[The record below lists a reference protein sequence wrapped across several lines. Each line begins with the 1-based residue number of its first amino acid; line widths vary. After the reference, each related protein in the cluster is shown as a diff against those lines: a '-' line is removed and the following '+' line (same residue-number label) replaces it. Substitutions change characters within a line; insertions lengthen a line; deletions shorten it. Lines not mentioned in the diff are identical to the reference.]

1 MPPQAKSNKLKHWT
15 FGLLFFQSVIQMSGF
30 RSLGENE
37 EVEFLSEET
46 PKGPEAVKV
55 RSPNGGQIKGSD
67 RRPAPKKKAKKI
79 R

>member
-1 MPPQAKSNKLKHWT
+1 MA
-15 FGLLFFQSVIQMSGF
+15 GF
-30 RSLGENE
+30 RSLGETE

-79 R
+79 RLVHLELEPGSLMVPRIKSNCKKP